1 MGNQIA
7 PLGVDYTQANALGD
21 TINLPYFY
29 ASFSNNLLSGSNKIF
44 DRISVPGFTLNKKR
58 AMTRSYSQDDRP
70 IVPPWGQ
77 RRLKRSSTNNA
88 EISRAQQEDEVM
100 RGIYRVA
107 QGLEKCQQEF
117 YFCMEN
123 SAIQAATETIFD
135 SPTEKIDNMKQ
146 AVSGLNRY
154 KIALSEGNTM
164 CKLRFPEC
172 VSGQLAVA
180 VSEDGSP

>member
-1 MGNQIA
+1 MKIDNEFNILLKFHFVKDFSKLYIASIDINVNIIDQVIYFILLKSLQKMGNQIA

-100 RGIYRVA
+100 RGKEIFRVYRN
-107 QGLEKCQQEF
+107 ESTF
-117 YFCMEN
+117 YICY
-123 SAIQAATETIFD
+123 IF
-135 SPTEKIDNMKQ
+135 
-146 AVSGLNRY
+146 
-154 KIALSEGNTM
+154 
-164 CKLRFPEC
+164 
-172 VSGQLAVA
+172 
-180 VSEDGSP
+180 